1 VIAAVA
7 LAWLLA
13 AAPAWAQQ
21 DPARPAVGPAP
32 IHPSDLNRS
41 NSQQRI
47 DEIRRSG
54 NPSDYGQMNSLESL
68 RQQSDGMGDSNLAPI
83 PRERREIPPRAEPAP
98 AGDWPGY
105 RPGYLPR
112 Q

>member
-1 VIAAVA
+1 M
-7 LAWLLA
+7 
-13 AAPAWAQQ
+13 AQQ

-41 NSQQRI
+41 NSEQRI

-54 NPSDYGQMNSLESL
+54 NPSDYGQMNALDAL
-68 RQQSDGMGDSNLAPI
+68 RRQSDGMNNSDLAPI
-83 PRERREIPPRAEPAP
+83 PPERRDVPSRAVPSSP
-98 AGDWPGY
+98 GDWPGY